1 MIAIGN
7 HVSISLGYKGMLE
20 KEKELGGNTFAFFT
34 RNPRSYK
41 EKSYSLSDVDALKKR
56 LEEESFFPLVAH
68 MPYTM
73 NLCSSR
79 EDIREV
85 SLRVLKEDVLFMNRL
100 KGNYLN
106 FHPGSRQDQDI
117 ETAISLIA
125 RALDEVL
132 PLATDTTLLLETM
145 AGKGSEVGRTFQEL
159 KAIIDRVK
167 DSSHLGVCL
176 DTCHVFDAGYDIKSH
191 LDDVLDE
198 FDRIIGLDRLKA
210 IHLNDTKNVLGS
222 HKDRHER
229 LGFGNLGYD
238 AIKRIIQ
245 HPKLQNLPF
254 ILETPNEDEGYKREI
269 QFVKEN
275 MVK

>member
-73 NLCSSR
+73 NLCSFR

-117 ETAISLIA
+117 ETAISQIA
-125 RALDEVL
+125 SALDEVL

-159 KAIIDRVK
+159 KAIIDKVK
-167 DSSHLGVCL
+167 DSSRLGVCL

-198 FDRIIGLDRLKA
+198 FDKVIGLDRLKA

-238 AIKRIIQ
+238 TIKRIIQ

-275 MVK
+275 IVK